1 MKTSFALSAQAD
13 FLTGTYASGHT
24 TIALVNGAEL
34 IAQSMKVGMAVEKGS
49 LWFNLSYGL
58 DKQNLFYNT
67 NSTEE
72 ELYPLRAL
80 AIKEFMRTF
89 EGVQS
94 IEGEPIFTRDDRTL
108 YVTAPCAI
116 VNCEHSTKRIRI
128 GELNVC

>member
-1 MKTSFALSAQAD
+1 MKTSFALSEKAD
-13 FLTGTYASGHT
+13 FLVGTYNSGHS
-24 TIALVNGAEL
+24 TIALVSGAEL
-34 IAQSMKVGMAVEKGS
+34 IAQSMKVGMALEKGA

-58 DKQNLFYNT
+58 DKQSLFYNT
-67 NSTEE
+67 NSTDE

-94 IEGEPIFTRDDRTL
+94 IDGEPVFVKDGRSL

-116 VNCEHSTKRIRI
+116 VDCEHSTKRITI